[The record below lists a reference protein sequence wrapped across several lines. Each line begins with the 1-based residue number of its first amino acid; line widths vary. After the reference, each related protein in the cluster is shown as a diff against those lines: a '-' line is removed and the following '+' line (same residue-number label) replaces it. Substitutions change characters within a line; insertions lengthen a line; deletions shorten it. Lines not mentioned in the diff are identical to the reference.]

1 MNDNTNNSTSPRPQ
15 GQGEERRR
23 RPIDEMLARD
33 VEELISRDGDGEYE
47 WRDTKSALVE
57 ACHLAWLTGRI
68 TDATGRKLGFGR
80 IVALACRRLG
90 LGAPRNPSAVVRQ
103 ARMRKD
109 VRLGSLRARYE
120 LLMGQGVP
128 DPFRLNV
135 RLRRR

>member
-90 LGAPRNPSAVVRQ
+90 LGA
-103 ARMRKD
+103 
-109 VRLGSLRARYE
+109 LRAAHGAGRARPVQAQRAAAPPLTHAHPAPSGAGEDEY
-120 LLMGQGVP
+120 
-128 DPFRLNV
+128 FA
-135 RLRRR
+135 

>member
-1 MNDNTNNSTSPRPQ
+1 MI
-15 GQGEERRR
+15 EEEKNEVV
-23 RPIDEMLARD
+23 PPHE
-33 VEELISRDGDGEYE
+33 DGDSGMDSFSLEEILTQDIQVLIFCTRDKEYE

-80 IVALACRRLG
+80 IVAMACRRLG
-90 LGAPRNPSAVVRQ
+90 LCAPRNPSAVVRQ

>member
-1 MNDNTNNSTSPRPQ
+1 MI
-15 GQGEERRR
+15 EEEKNEVV
-23 RPIDEMLARD
+23 PPHE
-33 VEELISRDGDGEYE
+33 DGDSGMDSFSLEEILTQDIQVLIFCTHDKEYE

-80 IVALACRRLG
+80 IVAMACRRLG
-90 LGAPRNPSAVVRQ
+90 LCAPRNPSAVVRQ

>member
-1 MNDNTNNSTSPRPQ
+1 MNDNTNNSTPPRPQ
-15 GQGEERRR
+15 GHGEESRR
-23 RPIDEMLARD
+23 RPIEEMLARD
-33 VEELISRDGDGEYE
+33 VEELISREGDGEYE

-57 ACHLAWLTGRI
+57 ACHLAWLTGR
-68 TDATGRKLGFGR
+68 KLGFGR

-90 LGAPRNPSAVVRQ
+90 LRAPRNPSAVVRQ